1 MSEADAPKRVLV
13 IDDEE
18 VVHASL
24 KRLLGRLGL
33 EVDGVLSAQEGIDRL
48 AADAYDLL
56 ITDLMMPKMSGL
68 EMLEALGERGI
79 HLPILMITGY
89 PTIRTAIRAMRLG
102 AVDYIAK
109 PFRRKELLGPVKR
122 ALQIEGLETQP
133 PEASP
138 ALGDATKPGD
148 LAPGVRLLLPHHSW
162 AEYQQDGTFL
172 VGVARDFLRA
182 AGGIAAV
189 DGPQEMD
196 LLEQGHVAIRLTNEA
211 GDVHGVAMPLSG
223 QVTGVHFD
231 ALAHPET
238 LDAATWILRIIPSQL
253 ASELEL
259 LLPAPR
265 LPA

>member
-1 MSEADAPKRVLV
+1 MSNAETPKRVLV

-24 KRLLGRLGL
+24 KRILGRLGL
-33 EVDGVLSAQEGIDRL
+33 EVVGVLSAQDGIARL
-48 AADAYDLL
+48 SAERYDLL

-68 EMLEALGERGI
+68 EMLEELQEREI

-102 AVDYIAK
+102 AVDYVAK

-122 ALQIEGLETQP
+122 ALRLEDANALP
-133 PEASP
+133 PGNTGSSLDAV
-138 ALGDATKPGD
+138 ALDD
-148 LAPGVRLLLPHHSW
+148 LAPGMRLLLPHHSW

-172 VGVARDFLRA
+172 IGVAPDFLKA
-182 AGGIAAV
+182 AGIVAAV

-196 LLEQGHVAIRLTNEA
+196 LVEQGHVAIRLTNET

-223 QVTGVHFD
+223 QVMGVQLD

-238 LDAATWILRIIPSQL
+238 LDASTWLLRIIPSQL

-259 LLPAPR
+259 LLPPS
-265 LPA
+265 